1 MPRGDLRL
9 TEAANQ
15 QISMFLLG
23 IKQLG
28 HEVDHSPLSS
38 AKVKNVWSYTSNPSI
53 CLHGGAPLLLNGE
66 SYLTPSNHT

>member
-15 QISMFLLG
+15 QISMFFLG
-23 IKQLG
+23 MKQLG
-28 HEVDHSPLSS
+28 HEVEHSPLSS

-53 CLHGGAPLLLNGE
+53 RLHDGDWGTFTVKWRQLLN
-66 SYLTPSNHT
+66 T